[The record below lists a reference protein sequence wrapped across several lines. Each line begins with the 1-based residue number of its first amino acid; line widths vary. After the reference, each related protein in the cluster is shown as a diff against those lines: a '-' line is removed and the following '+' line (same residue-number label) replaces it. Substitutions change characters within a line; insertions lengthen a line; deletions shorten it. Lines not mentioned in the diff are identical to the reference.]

1 MNHDIIKDLIPSY
14 IDGMTSE
21 ESNRL
26 IEEHVA
32 NCPACK
38 KYLEDMKK
46 TLAINTVE
54 ETKKVDILKKVK
66 KSNRK
71 KVIYSILSTLGIIT
85 LILGGLYWYYGRMW
99 TTSSDDITQSIQQI
113 DSTVEITYTPKKK
126 NQVLLYTD
134 IPSQNQLTY
143 IIYATRKTPFDPPL
157 PEKLT
162 FSIEFLDA
170 DTIYLPDGQTQHIMD
185 DDVIEIQF
193 ADKMERIN
201 LKELYNQTY

>member
-71 KVIYSILSTLGIIT
+71 K
-85 LILGGLYWYYGRMW
+85 
-99 TTSSDDITQSIQQI
+99 
-113 DSTVEITYTPKKK
+113 
-126 NQVLLYTD
+126 
-134 IPSQNQLTY
+134 
-143 IIYATRKTPFDPPL
+143 
-157 PEKLT
+157 
-162 FSIEFLDA
+162 
-170 DTIYLPDGQTQHIMD
+170 
-185 DDVIEIQF
+185 
-193 ADKMERIN
+193 
-201 LKELYNQTY
+201 